1 VPNGVFFDLSTWHLI
16 HQTTTRKAMHFAS
29 ELWTDYVD
37 QKLHRRLMQV
47 LQEEHGHRI
56 LSSVERAKIDC
67 SVSNTPATVSL
78 DFFDPALSPTLT
90 PALLQQALHNALGQ
104 VVQCAVECVQ
114 QSALP
119 SVDVV
124 YLTGGSSALQ
134 PLMDALRAAFPNARL
149 VEGNRFG
156 GVAAGLAY
164 SAAASS

>member
-1 VPNGVFFDLSTWHLI
+1 
-16 HQTTTRKAMHFAS
+16 
-29 ELWTDYVD
+29 
-37 QKLHRRLMQV
+37 
-47 LQEEHGHRI
+47 
-56 LSSVERAKIDC
+56 LSSVEHAKIDC

-78 DFFDPALSPTLT
+78 DFFDSVLSPTLT
-90 PALLQQALHNALGQ
+90 PTILQQALHNALSQ

-134 PLMDALRAAFPNARL
+134 PLMDALRTALPSARL

-156 GVAAGLAY
+156 GVTAGLAY
-164 SAAASS
+164 CAAITS